1 MSLFQRRPKTIVP
14 GEILALLPA
23 YGAAVL
29 SARAAGRPVTDPRFD
44 WPLFLGPVNTL
55 LRVGDR
61 EQVIGEL
68 YEAAVNA
75 EEREKATVGAY
86 QLLAELNPKLEAPRF
101 LSLYD
106 DALDYM
112 HKAGFSSG
120 HLTRFEADRWI
131 ATHGELRSS
140 FDGVVEVSVPGA
152 DELPSVKPLEVGSSR
167 MLALTE
173 PLPNGNAFFA
183 EHRRDGT
190 YVVYSE
196 RPLSLD
202 DLTRS
207 RYEESHL
214 GTFDSLESLLRAL
227 GEMFGTPPHWYD
239 EDLDPYFP
247 YRRT

>member
-14 GEILALLPA
+14 REILALLPA

-29 SARAAGRPVTDPRFD
+29 SARAAGQPVTDPRFD
-44 WPLFLGPVNTL
+44 WESFVGPVHTPL
-55 LRVGDR
+55 MLDDR

-75 EEREKATVGAY
+75 EDRETATVGAY
-86 QLLAELNPKLEAPRF
+86 QLLAEFNPELEATRF

-106 DALDYM
+106 DALEYM
-112 HKAGFSSG
+112 RKAGFSSG

-140 FDGVVEVSVPGA
+140 FDGIVEVHVPDA
-152 DELPSVKPLEVGSSR
+152 DELPSTKPLEVGSSR

-173 PLPNGNAFFA
+173 PLPRGNAFFA
-183 EHRRDGT
+183 EHRPDGT
-190 YVVYSE
+190 HVVYSE
-196 RPLSLD
+196 RPKSLD
-202 DLTRS
+202 DPTRS

-214 GTFDSLESLLRAL
+214 GTFDSLEGLLRAL
-227 GEMFGTPPHWYD
+227 AEMFGRPPHWSD
-239 EDLDPYFP
+239 QDLEPYFP
-247 YRRT
+247 YRRA